1 MKTKLTQAQSAALI
15 ALVILCYFL
24 IVLGGCAILIKE
36 YS

>member
-1 MKTKLTQAQSAALI
+1 MKHRLTRSQSTALV

-24 IVLGGCAILIKE
+24 IILGGCAILIYE